1 MRRIAS
7 VLVLPLA
14 WYAMGCGDGRA
25 GDDQA
30 AGSGRDLTTVNAD
43 IGGDGVISDLELGRT
58 DAPAE
63 TPVTVASKPAQA
75 TGGAAESSESHAPE
89 PAPALVRFT
98 DGIDLASEPQ
108 MIDASLPVL
117 GAGSGTL
124 LRPGITVAAAG
135 NPIDLFRPTRVG
147 DSPWPEARTGE
158 YATVSRDGM
167 GLVIGRGSGGGHCP
181 APGLF

>member
-14 WYAMGCGDGRA
+14 WYAMGCSDGRA

-30 AGSGRDLTTVNAD
+30 AGSGRDLTTVKSD

-89 PAPALVRFT
+89 PVPALVRFT
-98 DGIDLASEPQ
+98 DGIDLSSEPQ
-108 MIDASLPVL
+108 MIHASHPVL

-167 GLVIGRGSGGGHCP
+167 GLVIGRGRGGGHCP